1 MLSYTHIHA
10 YAIFMPCLCDNAD
23 LELGSLIMV
32 STIFFFLLLNQL
44 TLIIEEICELA
55 VIGSDVDM

>member
-32 STIFFFLLLNQL
+32 STFFSFLVLNQL
-44 TLIIEEICELA
+44 TLIIEETCELA
-55 VIGSDVDM
+55 VIDVDM